1 MAVSH
6 LRAKHEYR
14 PLAGRHASLQNSLG
28 RKPKNSSLGQQELH
42 QVLEQREDGLNESAQ
57 RVDER
62 GHFRRTHSSHSETY
76 LRKDGLN
83 TLSAYDAK
91 AGLFGASLATG
102 IEKGHMNIVGEVDQ
116 DNEADEENPQ
126 RKYKDPRRG
135 AASAHSSNESAPNDI
150 KAVVPPRPQRGIE
163 AVLPLMDSSDRE
175 HLENLKK
182 QMAEVE
188 TPADEEGDPGPLL
201 HPKKLQLRHMKLTH
215 TNSMGSNTGL
225 DGRQMNSM
233 EQEQLM
239 SRISDSHVLQS
250 DYNSGSIFKNNP
262 HAIC

>member
-1 MAVSH
+1 M
-6 LRAKHEYR
+6 
-14 PLAGRHASLQNSLG
+14 
-28 RKPKNSSLGQQELH
+28 
-42 QVLEQREDGLNESAQ
+42 LEQREDGLNESAQ

-62 GHFRRTHSSHSETY
+62 GHFRRTHSSHSEAY

-83 TLSAYDAK
+83 TLSAYDAR
-91 AGLFGASLATG
+91 AGLFGSSLAAG

-135 AASAHSSNESAPNDI
+135 APGPHSSNEYAHNDI
-150 KAVVPPRPQRGIE
+150 QAIVQGPRPERGVG
-163 AVLPLMDSSDRE
+163 AALPLMDSSDRE
-175 HLENLKK
+175 HLEKLKR

-188 TPADEEGDPGPLL
+188 TPADEESDPGALL

-215 TNSMGSNTGL
+215 TSSMGSNTGL
-225 DGRQMNSM
+225 DGKHMNSM
-233 EQEQLM
+233 DKEQLM

-262 HAIC
+262 HAMC